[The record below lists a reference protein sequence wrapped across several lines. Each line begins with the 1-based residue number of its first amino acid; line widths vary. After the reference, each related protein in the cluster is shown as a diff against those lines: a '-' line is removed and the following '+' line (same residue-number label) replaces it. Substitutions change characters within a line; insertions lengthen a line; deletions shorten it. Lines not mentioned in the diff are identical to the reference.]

1 MTTVTVHTGQ
11 RCFDSVASRSHKR
24 AAEIVQATLM
34 RAHIDKGD
42 FTINP
47 KDKQRW
53 KSGKNDTM
61 CLRPGQG
68 REIRIRVKCTG
79 NDSVW
84 DYALM
89 PVNGSVDFDFVRQML
104 EAYLGPE
111 FVEDG
116 GESLNSEPGDS
127 PLPVPD
133 FMKQEEPVAET
144 IKPVITAPPPVSDTS
159 ASNPLAALDKL
170 RAALTRREDRIKQIA
185 ALREQIVE
193 ADKQIQKLQEKKEQQ
208 ELAIFEME
216 DANLND
222 KEIQLAD
229 QFAVL
234 LSQFK

>member
-1 MTTVTVHTGQ
+1 MTTVTVNTGQ
-11 RCFDSVASRSHKR
+11 RCFDSGAARNHKR

-116 GESLNSEPGDS
+116 GESLNSEPGDA
-127 PLPVPD
+127 PVTILNST
-133 FMKQEEPVAET
+133 QREEPVAET
-144 IKPVITAPPPVSDTS
+144 IKPVINAPSSAASLPDT
-159 ASNPLAALDKL
+159 NPLAALDKL
-170 RAALTRREDRIKQIA
+170 RAALTRREDRIKQIGV
-185 ALREQIVE
+185 LRQQIVD
-193 ADKQIQKLQEKKEQQ
+193 ADVQIQKLQEKKEQQ

-216 DANLND
+216 DANAND